1 MATFMPTPHPRSP
14 GLRIFVALLLVT
26 FTGCAYYNTF
36 YLAKRYFREA
46 QKAQDRFLQDA
57 PAPEAMSRYD
67 GVIRQCAKILVEYP
81 KSKWVD
87 DAVYYMGAALYG
99 KGDYPGAIKKFGELR
114 ASFPKSPYVP
124 DSKLMEALSL
134 YRRKEYVEAETMFRE
149 VDTQHP
155 NLKRKW
161 ELYYYGAENEVGLR
175 NYPGAIAWYKRAAE
189 HAQKKRERA
198 NALRRMGDAHMTS
211 RDYQNA
217 QADYA
222 QALKNEDLGARR
234 LDLALQRGDALEQ
247 LKQYDEALEWYDRWR
262 PYAVNEKREG
272 EVLIRRFALQA
283 VMGRTHEAI
292 EGYTALVTQYP
303 RSAIAYEAQFRLGYL
318 YESQLGDFD
327 AAGREYEKLKA
338 EPAPSEFQTQ
348 ASRRAS
354 NLATIKQYRSTLL
367 SDTTQARARAAFLLA
382 EIYYFQIERAD
393 SALIQYEA
401 VERGFPSSPYAAKAA
416 FARLWIETQD
426 RGDTLAAAALTDTIA
441 NRYRKTRYAES
452 ALYLWRQWSGK
463 TDARTALLDSLVAN
477 PDTTVARER
486 IEPSE
491 PPVTVAPAD
500 TARSVPPAFETPGQV
515 QERARQDSLA
525 AYSRALYYAK
535 RHGLPTPKPPPPVT
549 HPADADTT
557 QTRKPPATGAPPV
570 SGAPPDTTAGPTVG
584 PSR

>member
-1 MATFMPTPHPRSP
+1 MAPFMRTPHPRSP
-14 GLRIFVALLLVT
+14 GPQILVALLLVT

-36 YLAKRYFREA
+36 YLAKRYMREG
-46 QKAQDRFLQDA
+46 QKAQDRFILDT
-57 PAPEAMSRYD
+57 PAPEAVGKYD
-67 GVIRQCAKILVEYP
+67 GVIRQCAKILVDYP

-99 KGDYPGAIKKFGELR
+99 KGDYPAAIKKFGELR

-149 VDTQHP
+149 VGTQHP

-175 NYPGAIAWYKRAAE
+175 NYPAALAWYKRAAE
-189 HAQKKRERA
+189 AAQSKRERA
-198 NALRRMGDAHMTS
+198 RALRRMGDAHIAS
-211 RDYQNA
+211 KDYQSA

-222 QALKNEDLGARR
+222 QALKNEDIGARR

-247 LKQYDEALEWYDRWR
+247 LKHYDEALSWYDSWR
-262 PYAVNEKREG
+262 PFAVNEKREG
-272 EVLIRRFALQA
+272 EVMIRRYALQA

-292 EGYTALVTQYP
+292 EGYQALVTQYP
-303 RSAIAYEAQFRLGYL
+303 RSAIAYESQFRLGYL

-338 EPAPSEFQTQ
+338 EPAPSEFQAQ
-348 ASRRAS
+348 ASRRAV

-382 EIYYFQIERAD
+382 EIYYFQIERVD
-393 SALIQYEA
+393 SAMLQYEA

-416 FARLWIETQD
+416 FARLWIQTHD
-426 RGDTLAAAALTDTIA
+426 KGDTLAAAALTDTIA

-452 ALYLWRQWSGK
+452 ALYLWRQWSGRS
-463 TDARTALLDSLVAN
+463 DARTALLDSLVAN
-477 PDTTVARER
+477 PDTTVIRER
-486 IEPSE
+486 LEQPEPQVNIS
-491 PPVTVAPAD
+491 PAD
-500 TARSVPPAFETPGQV
+500 STRPVIFETPGQIA
-515 QERARQDSLA
+515 ERARQDSLA
-525 AYSRALYYAK
+525 AYTRALYRA
-535 RHGLPTPKPPPPVT
+535 RRQGLPLPPPSPRVT
-549 HPADADTT
+549 HPADADTS
-557 QTRKPPATGAPPV
+557 QTRSPAVPAPPEPTT
-570 SGAPPDTTAGPTVG
+570 GAPPDTTTGPTIG